1 MSKSIQKEE
10 IAADLL
16 FLLLVISKIY
26 LFANLVKR
34 LLSRAALFLWIKP
47 FEAALSKARTA
58 SKCNLETSSLLSLST
73 AFLNFLTAVLNL
85 LNSEALRLLVAF
97 CVLTRLIADLICGMK
112 FTSNDLEIYFIHY
125 T

>member
-26 LFANLVKR
+26 LFANLFKR

-47 FEAALSKARTA
+47 FEAALSKARSA
-58 SKCNLETSSLLSLST
+58 SKCNLETSSLLSLSQR
-73 AFLNFLTAVLNL
+73 
-85 LNSEALRLLVAF
+85 S
-97 CVLTRLIADLICGMK
+97 
-112 FTSNDLEIYFIHY
+112 
-125 T
+125 